1 MTNDWYCNTSKSS
14 AKWTSAS
21 AFKSYII
28 SNEKSSKY
36 GIHGKSYAAP
46 DKTAIGDYVYMP
58 GHVMFITKVDDTNG
72 NDATDFSEIYISA
85 HTSNRLDKNLKALYS
100 CFWNGTD
107 WKLFLDFD
115 ITLQQIT

>member
-46 DKTAIGDYVYMP
+46 DITAIGDYVYMP

-72 NDATDFSEIYISA
+72 NNATDFSEIYISA